1 MGIASGIIAIIGT
14 ILSIIDK
21 KIANKYRDEYKEIVT
36 LHNAA
41 INVPPDQLDMNVVD
55 QLRLRFEAL
64 VDALDFDLKM
74 VPK

>member
-14 ILSIIDK
+14 ILSIVDK
-21 KIANKYRDEYKEIVT
+21 KIANKYRDEYMEIIT
-36 LHNAA
+36 KHNAA

-55 QLRLRFEAL
+55 QLELRFEAL
-64 VDALDFDLKM
+64 VDALNFDLKM